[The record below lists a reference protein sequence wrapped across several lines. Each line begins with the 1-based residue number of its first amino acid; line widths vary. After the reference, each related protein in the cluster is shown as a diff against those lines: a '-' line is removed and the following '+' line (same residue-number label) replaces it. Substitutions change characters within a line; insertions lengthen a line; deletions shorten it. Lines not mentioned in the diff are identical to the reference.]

1 MSRWLPNSS
10 REAAARESPARKCWL
25 RVRNLGSPGGTAED
39 DRAASSEVEERRLSA
54 ASKARKKWNRVPEGR
69 HRVFALFRRRDQLA
83 QTFSGIA
90 SNYFIS
96 SVTLV
101 KEAISKSLYPFPQA
115 WILESAETKRFQ
127 SGTH

>member
-1 MSRWLPNSS
+1 M
-10 REAAARESPARKCWL
+10 
-25 RVRNLGSPGGTAED
+25 
-39 DRAASSEVEERRLSA
+39 
-54 ASKARKKWNRVPEGR
+54 
-69 HRVFALFRRRDQLA
+69 FAGL
-83 QTFSGIA
+83 A
-90 SNYFIS
+90 SNYFVC